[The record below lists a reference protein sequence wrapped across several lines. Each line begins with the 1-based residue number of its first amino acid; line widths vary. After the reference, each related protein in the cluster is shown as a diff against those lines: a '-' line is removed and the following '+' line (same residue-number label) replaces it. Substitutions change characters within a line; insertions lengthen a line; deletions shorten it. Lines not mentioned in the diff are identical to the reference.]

1 MVQWLRLRAS
11 NASGVGSISG
21 GSAKFPHATMWQKK
35 KKKSATTENYS
46 KCCTHISIL
55 NVVFCIM
62 KL

>member
-35 KKKSATTENYS
+35 KKKSQQQQKIIVNVA
-46 KCCTHISIL
+46 HISA
-55 NVVFCIM
+55 F
-62 KL
+62 